1 MFELK
6 NLFLRNM
13 QEYNWKKKRQK
24 NVLTVNEQSIHIP
37 EVSLKRYQWRN
48 VLKCEQKSML
58 KWILQNISKPFFS
71 IS

>member
-24 NVLTVNEQSIHIP
+24 NVLTVNEQSVHIP

>member
-48 VLKCEQKSML
+48 ALKCEQKSML